1 MTCNY
6 SSFVLLATAPRA
18 VPNHTVPDRFGG
30 WSLINN
36 PIFTLLWLPSPEG
49 TLSPPCPVPAEG
61 LPRGEQDQR
70 SVQSPQGAEGALG
83 VAHGQQ
89 APHSDATEVLGCPGR
104 LQATGRRGPGVPCTL
119 QGTCRATSQSGSYR
133 LPCGSTK
140 GALSGKKNSH
150 TKSRPYLT
158 GCTLQLLSPGRAW
171 APAQLLPISGFSPNI
186 CISPKYFLDI
196 HSREQG
202 DAHEM
207 PGKLPVLSLCLS
219 SLRECAAAIGHHSPL

>member
-1 MTCNY
+1 MY
-6 SSFVLLATAPRA
+6 LAG
-18 VPNHTVPDRFGG
+18 N
-30 WSLINN
+30 
-36 PIFTLLWLPSPEG
+36 
-49 TLSPPCPVPAEG
+49 
-61 LPRGEQDQR
+61 
-70 SVQSPQGAEGALG
+70 
-83 VAHGQQ
+83 
-89 APHSDATEVLGCPGR
+89 
-104 LQATGRRGPGVPCTL
+104 VPCYL
-119 QGTCRATSQSGSYR
+119 PEWLLPAALWQHQGCTVR
-133 LPCGSTK
+133 
-140 GALSGKKNSH
+140 GKTSH

-219 SLRECAAAIGHHSPL
+219 ALRECAAAIGHHSPL